1 MPLFGSHSIELRTF
15 IVELSN
21 SVNSREKKKERKRD
35 RKTERDR
42 ERRKREIER
51 ERQFESLREISGER
65 LQVRHIE
72 IRFFDYILPENNPG
86 KLSKQ
91 NKLISP
97 GSIPRLR
104 HTCMHIYYEL
114 IYIMHVQYT
123 GDYHFYIY
131 LEYPVSCS
139 EKTHTVSVRI
149 VFNINFFF
157 NQQAELKQFTAF

>member
-1 MPLFGSHSIELRTF
+1 MSTVYRKYTKSHSIELRTF

-21 SVNSREKKKERKRD
+21 SVNSREKKKESKRD

-42 ERRKREIER
+42 ERRKRDR

-91 NKLISP
+91 NNLI
-97 GSIPRLR
+97 
-104 HTCMHIYYEL
+104 
-114 IYIMHVQYT
+114 
-123 GDYHFYIY
+123 
-131 LEYPVSCS
+131 
-139 EKTHTVSVRI
+139 
-149 VFNINFFF
+149 
-157 NQQAELKQFTAF
+157 